1 MDKIKSYLHQSKI
14 EIGNVIFP
22 TKEQVRNA
30 FITVI
35 IVVSVVSGF
44 LALIDL
50 LMSISISKIV

>member
-1 MDKIKSYLHQSKI
+1 MEKIKSYLHQSRI

-22 TKEQVRNA
+22 TKEQIRNA

-35 IVVSVVSGF
+35 MVVTVVSGF

-50 LMSISISKIV
+50 LMSVFISKVV